1 MRRSIP
7 TRLVPLLTAMVL
19 TALVMAA
26 GPPDRIH
33 AEDQEFEGLNPC
45 TGALDTV
52 RVFDIVLIVH
62 TVLDA
67 AGGRHH
73 TAQFSASVSTAAGFE
88 AKREIQTLTMQAASG
103 PSDLEVHHATVSVAA
118 QGPNGQVLV
127 GRVVIHLG
135 VRGGEPVLAFE
146 RFDFSCRGKP
156 ATSRFEGRLLQS

>member
-1 MRRSIP
+1 VARRQNAG
-7 TRLVPLLTAMVL
+7 RREG
-19 TALVMAA
+19 AA
-26 GPPDRIH
+26 HGTHP
-33 AEDQEFEGLNPC
+33 AERTPSPARFRAGF
-45 TGALDTV
+45 LDTV

-88 AKREIQTLTMQAASG
+88 AKREIQTFTMQAASG
-103 PSDLEVHHATVSVAA
+103 LSDLEVHHATVSVAA